1 MQPQTTKTKILL
13 VNFQPACFMSVFA
26 QLCLLSLLL
35 CIKFP
40 FLIIV
45 LLVVVVV
52 VVVVLK
58 ASFYNDN

>member
-35 CIKFP
+35 YIKFP
-40 FLIIV
+40 FLMLV
-45 LLVVVVV
+45 LLVVV

-58 ASFYNDN
+58 ASFYNDK